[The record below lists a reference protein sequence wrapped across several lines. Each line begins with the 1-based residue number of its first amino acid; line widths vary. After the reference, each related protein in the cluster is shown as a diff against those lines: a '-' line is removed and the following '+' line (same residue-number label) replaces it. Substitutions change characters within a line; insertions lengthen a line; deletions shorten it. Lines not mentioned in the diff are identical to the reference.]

1 MQISGENIIGFSK
14 SSLGSETFQTFNSA
28 QNKKNQTLYF
38 HATKDEVIA
47 AMNLAE
53 RAFPQYAQ
61 KPIEERIAFLNRICD
76 LLLENQQEL
85 IQQYVLET
93 SLSFE
98 RGETELKRTCLQIK
112 TFLKVIEAEDWPVQ
126 SEETADNGVYFQKR
140 FSPLGPVVVFGA
152 SNFPFAYS
160 TMGGDAASA
169 LVAGCPVVV
178 KSHPMHAG
186 TGFLVGQLIVQ
197 AAIETGMPDG
207 VFSNVNATENWV
219 GEMLVKH
226 PSTKAV
232 AFTGSIKGG
241 MALLDYAQSRKD
253 PIPVFC
259 EMGSL
264 NPVFL
269 FPSAIETKGTSIAN
283 ELVQAITKDSGQ
295 FCTKPGLLFLVDN
308 EASES
313 FIQRLFEAINI
324 KPALPMLG
332 PSIFKGFQKG
342 VNAMER
348 KEAIKSRDTSN
359 ENQIENFGSPILNVI
374 TWKEF
379 QISNVWQEE
388 VFGPYALLIL
398 CKEVSDFEEVAHFIS
413 GQLTATIWAE
423 SSELNEQQALLFEIQ
438 RKVGR
443 VIFNGVPTGVQ
454 VIDSMHHG
462 GTSPATTD
470 PRYSAVGKDAIYRF
484 LKSISF
490 QGFPKFFFDKKS

>member
-14 SSLGSETFQTFNSA
+14 SSLGSDTFQTFNSA
-28 QNKKNQTLYF
+28 ENKWNQTDYF
-38 HATKDEVIA
+38 HATKDEVLA
-47 AMNLAE
+47 AMDLAE

-98 RGETELKRTCLQIK
+98 RGETELKRTCLQIQ
-112 TFLKVIEAEDWPVQ
+112 TFLKVIEAENWPVQ

-160 TMGGDAASA
+160 TMGGDSASA

-186 TGFLVGQLIVQ
+186 TGYLVGQLVVQ
-197 AAIETGMPDG
+197 AAIETGMPAG

-226 PSTKAV
+226 PHTKAV
-232 AFTGSIKGG
+232 AFTGSMKGG

-264 NPVFL
+264 NPVLL
-269 FPSAIETKGTSIAN
+269 FPSALESKGSAIAKD
-283 ELVQAITKDSGQ
+283 LVQAITQDSGQ
-295 FCTKPGLLFLVDN
+295 FCTKPGLLFLVEN

-313 FIQRLFEAINI
+313 FIQKLFEEINV

-332 PSIFKGFQKG
+332 PSIFNGFQKG
-342 VNAMER
+342 VQASER
-348 KEAIKSRDTSN
+348 VEVIQSRNPSD
-359 ENQIENFGSPILNVI
+359 ENQKENFGSPILNVI
-374 TWKEF
+374 SWKEF
-379 QISNVWQEE
+379 QKSEVWQEE

-398 CKEVSDFEEVAHFIS
+398 CKEVSDFEEVAHFVS
-413 GQLTATIWAE
+413 GQLTASIWAE
-423 SSELNEQQALLFEIQ
+423 PSELNQQEALLFEVQ

-462 GTSPATTD
+462 GAFPATTD
-470 PRYSAVGKDAIYRF
+470 PRFSAVGKDAIYRF
-484 LKSISF
+484 LKSVSF
-490 QGFPKFFFDKKS
+490 QGFPKSFFDKNS